1 MMNSD
6 PISDFSHIWDFIGEG
21 STVDVHA
28 DLQPQ
33 SSSCSSSSS
42 SSLTA
47 PNYTTTTQLDTN
59 PNNYSFHFINT
70 NPTKTSL
77 TTRSLSSGATLIHQ
91 NDDDDLNSIL
101 FPECDNLNKQKHID
115 HDPLSFLNFDSKLTN
130 KSHHPNNS
138 VFYNNH
144 LQQAE
149 NIDDFLID
157 FRQPDESVS
166 FNNNILTPNSNSQ
179 VYQMKRSQ
187 SSSALVNSPQ
197 SQILTP
203 PGSASS
209 VTSHHHDISACI
221 ESVVNSKNN
230 SHLLFHTKSASEQHM
245 TQNTT
250 IQQQKLTSPGST
262 NKNTKIAI
270 SKSPNSKK
278 TPNLKQQMPT
288 SNLAQDKS
296 SIFVKTQSKIFE
308 FFKKNK

>member
-47 PNYTTTTQLDTN
+47 SNYTTTTHMDTN
-59 PNNYSFHFINT
+59 PTGYSFHFINA
-70 NPTKTSL
+70 NPTKASL
-77 TTRSLSSGATLIHQ
+77 TARSLSSGASLVHHQ

-101 FPECDNLNKQKHID
+101 FPDCDNPTKQKQLD
-115 HDPLSFLNFDSKLTN
+115 HDPLSFLNFDSKPVN
-130 KSHHPNNS
+130 RSS
-138 VFYNNH
+138 FYSSH

-149 NIDDFLID
+149 NIDDFLVD
-157 FRQPDESVS
+157 FRQPEDSAS
-166 FNNNILTPNSNSQ
+166 FNNNVLTQNANSQ
-179 VYQMKRSQ
+179 IYQMKRSQ

-203 PGSASS
+203 PSSASS
-209 VTSHHHDISACI
+209 VTSQNHEMTLGACVDSAR
-221 ESVVNSKNN
+221 N
-230 SHLLFHTKSASEQHM
+230 HAQLFFHTKSASEQH
-245 TQNTT
+245 TLQTT
-250 IQQQKLTSPGST
+250 AVQQQKLTSPRS
-262 NKNTKIAI
+262 KVAI

-278 TPNLKQQMPT
+278 TANLKQQQ
-288 SNLAQDKS
+288 L
-296 SIFVKTQSKIFE
+296 IETQSKNYINRKE
-308 FFKKNK
+308 YETRNIKILIISSRQ